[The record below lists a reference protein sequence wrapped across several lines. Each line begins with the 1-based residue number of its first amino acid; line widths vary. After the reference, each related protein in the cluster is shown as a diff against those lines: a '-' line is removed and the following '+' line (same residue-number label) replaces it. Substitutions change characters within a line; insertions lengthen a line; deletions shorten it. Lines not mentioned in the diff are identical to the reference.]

1 MTRKFGSDVMVDA
14 IKACGFKYVS
24 LNPGSSYRG
33 LHDSMVNYG
42 ENEPQIITANH
53 EKLAVSTHPRNTGS
67 QPHRDLPL
75 LLFIHGSTT
84 IRISAPDK
92 NRTCARGLGN
102 PA

>member
-14 IKACGFKYVS
+14 IKSCGFKYVS

-53 EKLAVSTHPRNTGS
+53 EKLAVS
-67 QPHRDLPL
+67 
-75 LLFIHGSTT
+75 IAHG
-84 IRISAPDK
+84 
-92 NRTCARGLGN
+92 
-102 PA
+102 